1 MYRKLCLIGLICLMS
16 FSIMTLTVDAQE
28 QILGPW
34 LWMLAP
40 CAANQGGQNS
50 TNIDSLAVNSD
61 DKVTEEK
68 VANNGAK
75 EGDKVGDYEWIEA
88 TLPADGNI
96 NAMFVDKGVTANG
109 DLNDVTSYALIM
121 IKSTKVQDGVTMRTG
136 SDDSIKVW
144 LNGKVVFTN
153 ATNRGRAKYQDTFKI
168 DLIKGENLLMIKVS
182 ERGGGWGMHAG
193 IEADYDAHLD
203 FSKFLPVEPTAKLT
217 TQWAQIKSIR

>member
-75 EGDKVGDYEWIEA
+75 EG
-88 TLPADGNI
+88 
-96 NAMFVDKGVTANG
+96 
-109 DLNDVTSYALIM
+109 
-121 IKSTKVQDGVTMRTG
+121 
-136 SDDSIKVW
+136 
-144 LNGKVVFTN
+144 
-153 ATNRGRAKYQDTFKI
+153 
-168 DLIKGENLLMIKVS
+168 
-182 ERGGGWGMHAG
+182 ERSRR
-193 IEADYDAHLD
+193 L
-203 FSKFLPVEPTAKLT
+203 
-217 TQWAQIKSIR
+217 